1 MIPFNIDLKNA
12 SDLINSPI
20 GYISIA
26 ISSIILAF
34 LLGTSL
40 GSTKKEDVCKEE
52 MNLISV
58 QIEQL
63 EQVETQRIK
72 AVSEGETRC
81 IERGQ
86 KVCRV
91 QKEEIKTNCNNL
103 IKQIFPEGGVSLE

>member
-1 MIPFNIDLKNA
+1 MINLDLKNA

-26 ISSIILAF
+26 VSSIVLAF
-34 LLGTSL
+34 LLGASL

-52 MNLISV
+52 LNLIDV

-81 IERGQ
+81 IEREQ

-103 IKQIFPEGGVSLE
+103 IKQIFPDSGAKLE